1 MKPSD
6 IIAII
11 ENTALPGIAASWDV
25 SGVQVAA
32 LRQKV
37 TSLAVMLDPAPD
49 TLRRAADAGAD
60 FILAHHPLSMKPRFP
75 NVCDS
80 YFSAL
85 SLLFTRNIWLYSAHT
100 SLDANPRGPAFWLA
114 HALGLRDLRI
124 LEPLP
129 EAQAGVVRAAQAARH
144 GDTSKSPETQAA
156 EVPGGFGFG
165 FAGSLPEPL
174 PYPDFCARLAVC
186 LGKDDWQCCGP
197 RPREVSRVGCCPGSG
212 GGLLPEALRSGAD
225 VFITGDIKY
234 HTALDAQAGG
244 LRILDV
250 GHFILEEEMMRRF
263 ADQLARELSVPVRF
277 FAGSDPLAGERALC
291 TS

>member
-1 MKPSD
+1 MKPYD

-11 ENTALPGIAASWDV
+11 EKTAPPGIAASWDA

-32 LRQKV
+32 LRQEI
-37 TSLAVMLDPAPD
+37 TNLAVMLDPAPD
-49 TLRRAADAGAD
+49 NLRRAADAGAD
-60 FILAHHPLSMKPRFP
+60 FILAHHPLSLKPRFP
-75 NVCDS
+75 NVRDG

-85 SLLFTRNIWLYSAHT
+85 SLLFTRDIWLYGAHT

-114 HALGLRDLRI
+114 HTLGLRDLRI

-129 EAQAGVVRAAQAARH
+129 EAQAGSVRAAQAALP
-144 GDTSKSPETQAA
+144 GDTAKSPATQAIESPA
-156 EVPGGFGFG
+156 GFGFG
-165 FAGSLPEPL
+165 FTGVLPDPL
-174 PYPDFCARLAVC
+174 PYADFCARLAAC
-186 LGKDDWQCCGP
+186 LGKNDWRSCGP
-197 RPREVSRVGCCPGSG
+197 RPKEIARVACCPGAG
-212 GGLLPEALRSGAD
+212 GSLLPEALRSGAD

-263 ADQLARELSVPVRF
+263 AEQLARELSVPVRF
-277 FAGSDPLAGERALC
+277 FAGSDPLVGERALC